1 MRCLLAVLALCLAR
15 AGLAQ
20 AGLGAE
26 GELALGSGVQFSSGD
41 YGGPSTTSILTIP
54 FTARYERDAWTL
66 RATLPYLR
74 ITGPRTVVPG
84 VGRINDG
91 NLIDNVLHVPASKRG
106 DVQTERRTVSGLGDA
121 TASATYTLYSGGSA
135 NRSGIGFS
143 GKLKFATGDEN
154 QGLGTGSNDVA
165 VQVDAFQGIGRST
178 IFGAVGY
185 TMFGDSPIANF
196 ENVLNF
202 GVGALQRI
210 DGGDS
215 IGVAFDLRQ
224 AVNPAPAPQRELT
237 AFWSHRLEGNWRSQ
251 LYVLKG
257 FSRGSPDWGGGI
269 TAAYVF

>member
-1 MRCLLAVLALCLAR
+1 MRCPLAVLALCLAR
-15 AGLAQ
+15 AA
-20 AGLGAE
+20 LGAE
-26 GELALGSGVQFSSGD
+26 GELALGSGVNFTSGT
-41 YGGPSTTSILTIP
+41 YGGSESTHILTVP
-54 FTARYERDAWTL
+54 LTARYESEPWTL

-74 ITGPRTVVPG
+74 ISGPSAVFPG
-84 VGRINDG
+84 VGRVENRSILDNLLRSRTQND
-91 NLIDNVLHVPASKRG
+91 
-106 DVQTERRTVSGLGDA
+106 RRSVSGLGDA

-135 NRSGIGFS
+135 NRSGVGLS

-196 ENVLNF
+196 DNVLNF

-210 DGGDS
+210 DGGDT

-224 AVNPAPAPQRELT
+224 AGNPAPAPQRELT

-251 LYVLKG
+251 LYALKG

>member
-1 MRCLLAVLALCLAR
+1 MRALLAVLALCLAR
-15 AGLAQ
+15 AALA
-20 AGLGAE
+20 AE
-26 GELALGSGVQFSSGD
+26 GELALGSGVNFSSGT
-41 YGGPSTTSILTIP
+41 YGGSESTHILTVP
-54 FTARYERDAWTL
+54 LTARYESGPWTL

-74 ITGPRTVVPG
+74 ITGPSAVFPG
-84 VGRINDG
+84 VGRVENRSI
-91 NLIDNVLHVPASKRG
+91 LDNVLRSRTQN
-106 DVQTERRTVSGLGDA
+106 DRRTVTGMGDA
-121 TASATYTLYSGGSA
+121 TASASYTLYSGGGS
-135 NRSGIGFS
+135 NRSGIGLT
-143 GKLKFATGDEN
+143 GKLKFATGDEK

-165 VQVDAFQGIGRST
+165 VQVDAFQNVGRGT

-185 TMFGDSPIANF
+185 TLFGDSPIANF

-202 GVGALQRI
+202 GVGALQRL

-224 AVNPAPAPQRELT
+224 AGNPAPAPQRELT
-237 AFWSHRLEGNWRSQ
+237 GFWSHRLEGNWRTQ